1 MRSPGTISKTKIGVI
16 ALLLVVFTGIG
27 SHNSVNG
34 QTVESPL
41 YSSNSHTVLGVQGI
55 ITLTDALSEIE
66 DNYDVSFLHNSRL
79 LEGKFVDRAILESD
93 SLAYVLSELLI
104 RKGLHYRKETDRTYV
119 IMPKGKMPQKMV
131 TLETVTG
138 TVRDSQTGE
147 TLPGVNV
154 LVSGTTSGT
163 STDGNGNFELNVP
176 SLQDTLVFSFVGFET
191 TTVPIDGRTQIDVEM
206 TPETFQGSE
215 LVVVGYQTQTKA
227 TSTGSISTVQG
238 DDIAK
243 APVINAENNLV
254 GRLPG
259 VVALNNTGQPGESG
273 STLRIRGSNTLGDNS
288 PLVVI
293 DGVTNRT
300 GGLSRL
306 NPNDIE
312 SITVLKD
319 ASAAIYGSQAAN
331 GVILV
336 TTKRGREGK
345 PQVSI
350 SYNQGFTQPTR
361 IPEMADAATYAQMIN
376 EIDMYRGRQER
387 YSEEDIEKYREG
399 TNPWT
404 HPNTDWFDAAFKD
417 LSKQNKMN
425 VSVSGGSEAISYYL
439 SLGSASEN
447 GFFKDSGFKYDQYN
461 FRSNIEGEIN
471 DNLNISLNL
480 SGRRELQESPIR
492 GVGPTFRALMRGKPT
507 LPAYWPSGEPG
518 PDIEYGDNPVVTGT
532 QATGYDRDK
541 RDVLQSNIKVEFD
554 VPFVEGLEFESN
566 VSYDKDY
573 QFNKLWETPW
583 YLYTWDYQTY
593 DSDGDPVLTR
603 AKRGLNEPQLT
614 QEATDNYQA
623 TLNLIGRYQQDF
635 GDHAFNL
642 LAGVERQTFQD
653 QFFSAY
659 REQYLSDSIDQLFA
673 GSEAQKDNDGS
684 AFEGARQNYFGRI
697 NYNYNEKYLI
707 EFVGR
712 YDGSYI
718 FPEGKRYGFFPGI
731 SVGWR
736 LSEETFWK
744 ENVSFLEGFKI
755 RASWGQTGN
764 DRIEPFQYM
773 TTYGFGN
780 GYIFDQT
787 NLVKSLQQERIPNS
801 NVTWEVANQF
811 DFGIDAEML
820 DGRLTVEAD
829 YFNYLRSD
837 ILWWRNAS
845 IPTTAGFSLP
855 RENIGEVVN
864 SGVDGRIS
872 YSDQV
877 GGLSFDVTGNA
888 GYAYNKIQYW
898 DEAPGV
904 PDYQRSTGS
913 PMNTGLYYQ
922 ADGVYNDQQEI
933 DSNPSWPGARPGDI
947 KFVDVNEDGEI
958 NGLDR
963 VRIDKNEMPRF
974 TAGLALNA
982 GYKNFDFS
990 ALLQGATGAVRYVFT
1005 ESGEIGNFLQ
1015 SYAEKRWTPENPDS
1029 EHPRTYNRTDE
1040 YWTSNQNTYFLRNA
1054 DYLRLKSIEIGY
1066 NLPASLGE
1074 QVGLQ
1079 NMRIY
1084 VSGYNLLTFDK
1095 LKVFDPEA
1103 SSSSGQYYPQK
1114 RVFNAG
1120 ISLTF

>member
-1 MRSPGTISKTKIGVI
+1 MKNATYRFLKVMVIVLGISMVGSHTQAQTLGS
-16 ALLLVVFTGIG
+16 LLLPTEASQEHDQLLVEEGMSLNQALEQIERQFNVVF
-27 SHNSVNG
+27 
-34 QTVESPL
+34 L
-41 YSSNSHTVLGVQGI
+41 YRTDVLV
-55 ITLTDALSEIE
+55 DKK
-66 DNYDVSFLHNSRL
+66 VSTTRL
-79 LEGKFVDRAILESD
+79 LSNNVEKAID
-93 SLAYVLSELLI
+93 ELLKDQKLVFKYLNPKTYGI
-104 RKGLHYRKETDRTYV
+104 YEPEETTREKNQV
-119 IMPKGKMPQKMV
+119 VQEMIN
-131 TLETVTG
+131 G
-138 TVRDSQTGE
+138 TVSDAQSGE
-147 TLPGVNV
+147 ILTGVNI
-154 LVSGTTSGT
+154 LVKGT
-163 STDGNGNFELNVP
+163 SIGASTDIDGHFELEVP
-176 SLQDTLVFSFVGFET
+176 SLQDTLVVSYIGYQSQE
-191 TTVPIDGRTQIDVEM
+191 VPINGRQQLDIQLTPGAIAGEEM
-206 TPETFQGSE
+206 I
-215 LVVVGYQTQTKA
+215 VVGYQTQTKA

-238 DDIAK
+238 EDIAK

-259 VVALNNTGQPGESG
+259 VVAINNTGQPGESG
-273 STLRIRGSNTLGDNS
+273 STLQIRGSNTLGDNS

-312 SITVLKD
+312 NITVLKD

-336 TTKRGREGK
+336 TTKRGREGT
-345 PQVSI
+345 PEVSV

-361 IPEMADAATYAQMIN
+361 IPEMADAATYARMVN
-376 EIDMYRGRQER
+376 EIDMYRGREER
-387 YSEEDIEKYREG
+387 YSADDIQKYQEG
-399 TNPWT
+399 TDPWT
-404 HPNTDWFDAAFKD
+404 HPNTDWFNAAFKD

-425 VSVSGGSEAISYYL
+425 ASVSGGSEAISYYL
-439 SLGSASEN
+439 SLGAANEN

-461 FRSNIEGEIN
+461 FRSNIDGEIN
-471 DNLNISLNL
+471 DNLSISVNL

-507 LPAYWPSGEPG
+507 LPAYWPNGQPG

-566 VSYDKDY
+566 VSYDKNY

-583 YLYTWDYQTY
+583 YLYTWDFQTF

-614 QEATDNYQA
+614 QDASDNYQA

-642 LAGVERQTFQD
+642 LLGVERQTFENQY
-653 QFFSAY
+653 FSAY
-659 REQYLSDSIDQLFA
+659 RERYLSDSIDQLFA
-673 GSEAQKDNDGS
+673 GSEEQKDNNGS
-684 AFEGARQNYFGRI
+684 AFEGARQNYFGRV
-697 NYNYNEKYLI
+697 NYNFNEKYLV

-736 LSEETFWK
+736 LSEESFWQ
-744 ENVSFLEGFKI
+744 ENVSFLEGFKL

-764 DRIEPFQYM
+764 DRIEPFQYL

-780 GYIFDQT
+780 GYIFEQT
-787 NLVKSLQQERIPNS
+787 NLVKSLEQERIPNS

-811 DFGIDAEML
+811 DVGFDAEML
-820 DGRLTVEAD
+820 DSRLMIEAD
-829 YFNYLRSD
+829 YFYYLRSD

-864 SGVDGRIS
+864 SGMDGRIT
-872 YSDQV
+872 YSDQL
-877 GGLSFDVTGNA
+877 GDLSFDISGNA

-898 DEAPGV
+898 DESPGV

-913 PMNTGLYYQ
+913 PMNTSLYYRT
-922 ADGVYNDQQEI
+922 DGVYNDQQEI
-933 DSNPSWPGARPGDI
+933 EENPSWPGARPGDI
-947 KFVDVNEDGEI
+947 KFVDVNGDGEI
-958 NGLDR
+958 NGQDR

-974 TAGLALNA
+974 TAGLSFDGA
-982 GYKNFDFS
+982 YKNFDFS
-990 ALLQGATGAVRYVFT
+990 TLLQGATGAVRYVFT

-1015 SYAEKRWTPENPDS
+1015 SYADKRWTPENSDS

-1040 YWTSNQNTYFLRNA
+1040 YWTSNQNTYFLRSA
-1054 DYLRLKSIEIGY
+1054 DYLRLKSVEIGY

-1074 QVGLQ
+1074 KVGVQ

-1095 LKVFDPEA
+1095 LNVFDPEA

>member
-1 MRSPGTISKTKIGVI
+1 MRSLGTISKLIMST
-16 ALLLVVFTGIG
+16 LLLFCLAGMG
-27 SHNSVNG
+27 SGNSASG
-34 QTVESPL
+34 QSVASPL
-41 YSSNSHTVLGVQGI
+41 YTSNSNSVVRVNGI
-55 ITLTDALSEIE
+55 MTLTDALSEIE
-66 DNYDVSFLHNSRL
+66 NNYDVSFLYNSRL
-79 LEGKFVDRAILESD
+79 VEGKFVKSSILESD
-93 SLAYVLSELLI
+93 SLASVLSRVLV
-104 RKGLHYRKETDRTYV
+104 RKGLNYRRETDRTYV
-119 IMPKGKMPQKMV
+119 IMAKEKKPRKV
-131 TLETVTG
+131 ITLETVSG
-138 TVRDSQTGE
+138 TVTDAQTGD

-154 LVSGTTSGT
+154 LVSGTTTGT
-163 STDGNGNFELNVP
+163 STGADGRFELNVP

-191 TTVPIDGRTQIDVEM
+191 TTIPIDGRTQLNVEM
-206 TPETFQGSE
+206 APETFQGSE

-227 TSTGSISTVQG
+227 TSTGSISSVQG
-238 DDIAK
+238 DQIEK
-243 APVINAENNLV
+243 APVINAENSLV

-259 VVALNNTGQPGESG
+259 LVAVNNTGQPGESG

-336 TTKRGREGK
+336 TTKKGREGA
-345 PQVSI
+345 PRVSI
-350 SYNQGFTQPTR
+350 SYNQGYTQPTR

-376 EIDMYRGRQER
+376 EIDMYRGREER
-387 YSEEDIEKYREG
+387 YTEEDIQKYRSG
-399 TNPWT
+399 SNPWT

-417 LSKQNKMN
+417 LSKQSKINA
-425 VSVSGGSEAISYYL
+425 SVSGGSETITYYL
-439 SLGSASEN
+439 SLGTASEN
-447 GFFKDSGFKYDQYN
+447 GYFQNSGFQYDQYN
-461 FRSNIEGEIN
+461 FRTNIEGQIN

-480 SGRRELQESPIR
+480 SGRRELQEAPIR

-507 LPAYWPSGEPG
+507 LPAYWPNGKPG

-532 QATGYDRDK
+532 KATGYNRDK
-541 RDVLQSNIKVEFD
+541 QDVLQSNIKLELD
-554 VPFVEGLEFESN
+554 VPFVEGLELESN

-593 DSDGDPVLTR
+593 DSDGNPVLNR
-603 AKRGLNEPQLT
+603 AKRGLNSPQLT
-614 QEATDNYQA
+614 QDASDNYQA
-623 TLNLIGRYQQDF
+623 TLNLIGRYQKDL
-635 GDHAFNL
+635 GDHSISL
-642 LAGVERQTFQD
+642 LAGVERQTFKD
-653 QFFSAY
+653 NFFSAY

-673 GSEAQKDNDGS
+673 GSEDQKNNNGS
-684 AFEGARQNYFGRI
+684 AFEGARQNYFGRV
-697 NYNYNEKYLI
+697 NYNYKEKYLV

-718 FPEGKRYGFFPGI
+718 FPEGERYGFFPGI

-736 LSEETFWK
+736 LSEEPFWK
-744 ENVSFLEGFKI
+744 ENLSFLEGFKI

-764 DRIEPFQYM
+764 DRIEPFQYL
-773 TTYGFGN
+773 TTYGFGE
-780 GYIFDQT
+780 GYIFSQT
-787 NLVKSLQQERIPNS
+787 ELVKSLQQERIPNTS
-801 NVTWEVANQF
+801 VTWEVANQF
-811 DFGIDAEML
+811 DFGVDAEML
-820 DGRLTVEAD
+820 GGHLTLEAD
-829 YFNYLRSD
+829 YFHYLRSD

-845 IPTTAGFSLP
+845 IPTSAGFSLP
-855 RENIGEVVN
+855 RENIGKVVN
-864 SGVDGRIS
+864 SGIDGRIT

-877 GGLSFDVTGNA
+877 GDFSFDVSGNA
-888 GYAYNKIQYW
+888 GYAYNRIRYW
-898 DEAPGV
+898 DESPGV
-904 PDYQRSTGS
+904 PEYQQSTGN
-913 PMNTGLYYQ
+913 PMNTNLYYK
-922 ADGVYNDQQEI
+922 ADGVYNDQEEI

-947 KFVDVNEDGEI
+947 KFVDVNGDGEI

-963 VRIDKNEMPRF
+963 VRINKNEMPRL
-974 TAGLALNA
+974 TAGLSLDA

-1015 SYAEKRWTPENPDS
+1015 SYAEKRWTPENPDT

-1040 YWTSNQNTYFLRNA
+1040 YWASNQNTYFLRSA
-1054 DYLRLKSIEIGY
+1054 DYLRLKSVEIGY
-1066 NLPASLGE
+1066 NLPSSIGE
-1074 QVGLQ
+1074 KVGLR

>member
-1 MRSPGTISKTKIGVI
+1 MRSIGTISKIIVST
-16 ALLLVVFTGIG
+16 LLLGYLVGIG
-27 SHNSVNG
+27 SETGASG
-34 QTVESPL
+34 QSMEIPL
-41 YSSNSHTVLGVQGI
+41 YTSNSNTVVGVQGI
-55 ITLTDALSEIE
+55 MKLTDALSEIE
-66 DNYDVSFLHNSRL
+66 DHYDVSFLYNSRL
-79 LEGKFVDRAILESD
+79 VEGKFVKSSILESD
-93 SLAYVLSELLI
+93 SLAYMLSKLLI
-104 RKGLHYRKETDRTYV
+104 RKGLRYRKETDRTYV
-119 IMPKGKMPQKMV
+119 IMPKENMPRKAATIESV
-131 TLETVTG
+131 SGTVT
-138 TVRDSQTGE
+138 DSQTGE

-154 LVSGTTSGT
+154 LVSGTTTGT
-163 STDGNGNFELNVP
+163 STDENGNFELNVP

-191 TTVPIDGRTQIDVEM
+191 TTIPIEGRTQIEVEM
-206 TPETFQGSE
+206 TPETYQGSE
-215 LVVVGYQTQTKA
+215 LVVVGYQTQSKA

-238 DDIAK
+238 DQIES

-376 EIDMYRGRQER
+376 EIDMYRGREQR
-387 YSEEDIEKYREG
+387 YSEEDIQKYRQG
-399 TNPWT
+399 TEPWT
-404 HPNTDWFDAAFKD
+404 HPNTDWFDAAFKN

-425 VSVSGGSEAISYYL
+425 VSVSGGSESINYYL
-439 SLGSASEN
+439 SLGSASED
-447 GFFKDSGFKYDQYN
+447 GYFQDSGFKYDQYN
-461 FRSNIEGEIN
+461 FRSNIEGRIN

-480 SGRRELQESPIR
+480 SGRRELQDAPIR
-492 GVGPTFRALMRGKPT
+492 GVGATFRALMRGKPT

-532 QATGYDRDK
+532 QATGYNRDK

-566 VSYDKDY
+566 VSYDKNY

-593 DSDGDPVLTR
+593 DSNGDPVLTR

-614 QEATDNYQA
+614 QDASDNYQA
-623 TLNLIGRYQQDF
+623 TLNLIGRYQQSF
-635 GDHAFNL
+635 ANHSFNL
-642 LAGVERQTFQD
+642 LVGVERQTFENQY
-653 QFFSAY
+653 FSAY

-673 GSEAQKDNDGS
+673 GSEDQKDNNGS

-697 NYNYNEKYLI
+697 NYNYNEKYLV

-718 FPEGKRYGFFPGI
+718 FPEGKRYGFFPGV

-736 LSEETFWK
+736 LSEEPFWK
-744 ENVSFLEGFKI
+744 ENISFLEGFKI
-755 RASWGQTGN
+755 RASWGRTGN
-764 DRIEPFQYM
+764 DRIEPFQYL

-787 NLVKSLQQERIPNS
+787 NLVKSVQQERIPNS
-801 NVTWEVANQF
+801 NVTWDIANQF

-820 DGRLTVEAD
+820 DGRLVVEAD
-829 YFNYLRSD
+829 YFNYLRTD

-855 RENIGEVVN
+855 RENIGEVKN
-864 SGVDGRIS
+864 TGVDGRIT
-872 YSDQV
+872 YSDQIGEV
-877 GGLSFDVTGNA
+877 SFDITGNA

-904 PDYQRSTGS
+904 PEYQQSTGN
-913 PMNTGLYYQ
+913 PMNTDLYYK

-933 DSNPSWPGARPGDI
+933 DNNPSWPGARPGDI
-947 KFVDVNEDGEI
+947 KFIDVNGDGEI

-963 VRIDKNEMPRF
+963 VRIDKNDIPRF
-974 TAGLALNA
+974 TAGLALDA

-990 ALLQGATGAVRYVFT
+990 ALLQGATGAVQYVFT

-1015 SYAEKRWTPENPDS
+1015 SYADKRWTPENPDS

-1040 YWTSNQNTYFLRNA
+1040 YWASNQNSYFLRSA

-1074 QVGLQ
+1074 QLGIQ

-1114 RVFNAG
+1114 KVYNAG

>member
-1 MRSPGTISKTKIGVI
+1 M
-16 ALLLVVFTGIG
+16 AGIG
-27 SHNSVNG
+27 QNSASG
-34 QTVESPL
+34 QSTDSPL
-41 YSSNSHTVLGVQGI
+41 YTSMDNHSVLDVQGI
-55 ITLTDALSEIE
+55 ISLSDALSEIE
-66 DNYDVSFLHNSRL
+66 NDYDVSFLYNSKL
-79 LEGKFVDRAILESD
+79 LEGKLVESSILKSD
-93 SLAYVLSELLI
+93 SLAYMLSELLI
-104 RKGLHYRKETDRTYV
+104 RKGLSYRKETDRTYV
-119 IMPKGKMPQKMV
+119 IMPKPEPEEQEAV
-131 TLETVTG
+131 LETVSG
-138 TVRDSQTGE
+138 TVTDSQSGDI
-147 TLPGVNV
+147 LPGVNV
-154 LVSGTTSGT
+154 VVSGTTTGT
-163 STDGNGNFELNVP
+163 STDGEGSYVLNVP
-176 SLQDTLVFSFVGFET
+176 SLQDTLIFSFVGFESQ
-191 TTVPIDGRTQIDVEM
+191 TVPIEGRTQVDVEL

-215 LVVVGYQTQTKA
+215 LIVVGYQTQQKA

-238 DDIAK
+238 DQIEK
-243 APVINAENNLV
+243 APVINAENSLV

-259 VVALNNTGQPGESG
+259 LVAMNNTGQPGESG

-336 TTKRGREGK
+336 TTKKGREGK
-345 PQVSI
+345 PRVSI
-350 SYNQGFTQPTR
+350 SYNQGYTQPTR
-361 IPEMADAATYAQMIN
+361 VPEMADAATYAQMIN
-376 EIDMYRGRQER
+376 EIDMYRGREPR
-387 YSEEDIEKYREG
+387 YTDEDIQKYRSG

-417 LSKQNKMN
+417 LSKQSKINA
-425 VSVSGGSEAISYYL
+425 SVSGGSETITYYL
-439 SLGSASEN
+439 SLGTASEN
-447 GFFKDSGFKYDQYN
+447 GYFQNSGFQYDQYN
-461 FRSNIEGEIN
+461 FRSNIEGQIN

-480 SGRRELQESPIR
+480 SGRRELQEAPIR

-507 LPAYWPSGEPG
+507 LPAYWPNGQPG

-532 QATGYDRDK
+532 QATGYNRDK

-554 VPFVEGLEFESN
+554 VPFVEGLELESN

-593 DSDGDPVLTR
+593 DSESDPVLTR
-603 AKRGLNEPQLT
+603 AKRGLNSPQLT
-614 QEATDNYQA
+614 QDASDNYQA
-623 TLNLIGRYQQDF
+623 TLNLIGRYQKDF
-635 GDHAFNL
+635 GDHTINL
-642 LAGVERQTFQD
+642 LAGVERQTFRD
-653 QFFSAY
+653 NFFSAY
-659 REQYLSDSIDQLFA
+659 REQYLSGSIDQLFA
-673 GSEAQKDNDGS
+673 GSEDQKDNNGS
-684 AFEGARQNYFGRI
+684 AFEGARQNYFGRV
-697 NYNYNEKYLI
+697 NYNYKEKYLV

-718 FPEGKRYGFFPGI
+718 FPEGQRYGFFPGI

-736 LSEETFWK
+736 LSEEPFWQ
-744 ENVSFLEGFKI
+744 ENVPFLEGFKI

-764 DRIEPFQYM
+764 DRIEPFQYL
-773 TTYGFGN
+773 TTYGFGE
-780 GYIFDQT
+780 GYIFNQDE
-787 NLVKSLQQERIPNS
+787 LVKSVQQERIPNS
-801 NVTWEVANQF
+801 SVTWEVANQF

-820 DGRLTVEAD
+820 DGRLVIEAD
-829 YFNYLRSD
+829 YFNYLRTD

-864 SGVDGRIS
+864 TGVDGRITF
-872 YSDQV
+872 SDQIGDV
-877 GGLSFDVTGNA
+877 SFDISGNA
-888 GYAYNKIQYW
+888 GYAYNKIKYW

-904 PDYQRSTGS
+904 PEYQQSTGN
-913 PMNTGLYYQ
+913 PMNTELYYQ
-922 ADGVYNDQQEI
+922 ADGVYNDQAEI
-933 DSNPSWPGARPGDI
+933 DNNPSWPGARPGDI
-947 KFVDVNEDGEI
+947 KFVDVNGDGSI

-963 VRIDKNEMPRF
+963 VRINKNNMPRL
-974 TAGLALNA
+974 TAGLSLDAA
-982 GYKNFDFS
+982 YKNFDFS

-1015 SYAEKRWTPENPDS
+1015 TYADDRWTPDNPDS

-1040 YWTSNQNTYFLRNA
+1040 YWTSNQNTYFLRSA
-1054 DYLRLKSIEIGY
+1054 DYLRLKSVEIGY
-1066 NLPASLGE
+1066 NLPASLGDRI
-1074 QVGLQ
+1074 GLQ
-1079 NMRIY
+1079 NMRVY
-1084 VSGYNLLTFDK
+1084 VSGYNLFTIDK